1 MPARIKNIKQY
12 EILSLL
18 GKGGMGEVYLAQD
31 TSLNRKVAV
40 KFLPDA
46 LHRDEVA
53 GKRFMREAQAAAA
66 LEVRDVVGIGDGVTA
81 ATLDNAHDLVGRARV
96 GALTV
101 LGSPQ
106 VVHDDLGAG
115 AGQLRHWWP

>member
-53 GKRFMREAQAAAA
+53 
-66 LEVRDVVGIGDGVTA
+66 
-81 ATLDNAHDLVGRARV
+81 
-96 GALTV
+96 
-101 LGSPQ
+101 
-106 VVHDDLGAG
+106 
-115 AGQLRHWWP
+115 